1 LGVDEMNRTYGY
13 IRVSSSEQNTDRQIE
28 ALKDNAVEER
38 FIFTDKQSGKDF
50 NRPEYQV
57 LKNALREKDLLVIKS
72 IDRLGRNY
80 KEIVN
85 EWKYITEEI
94 KADIKVIDMPL
105 LDTTQHKDLLGNFIS
120 DLILQV
126 LSYVAQQE
134 RDYIKKRQEEG
145 IKSAQDKGKH
155 LGRPKAELPEGA
167 EKVLKE
173 WREKKISAKEA
184 MKQLNMKPTTF
195 YKLAK

>member
-1 LGVDEMNRTYGY
+1 MNRTYGY